1 MLYKYYESMCK
12 ILCVKILKIYFF
24 KKRFYIRIFY
34 IFDFIFYFNSEL
46 CKKYIVIIPRL
57 SLYINFF
64 FLLTPSCINLCR
76 IKITGIW
83 VRRIIMMMFMMM
95 TMSFL
100 NISFVIVITIAK
112 WMTTIFPNC

>member
-12 ILCVKILKIYFF
+12 ILCVKILNIFF
-24 KKRFYIRIFY
+24 KEILYITSLILLF
-34 IFDFIFYFNSEL
+34 FNSEL

-83 VRRIIMMMFMMM
+83 VRGIIMMMFMMM
-95 TMSFL
+95 TMSFF

>member
-12 ILCVKILKIYFF
+12 ILCVKILNIFF
-24 KKRFYIRIFY
+24 KRFYIFY
-34 IFDFIFYFNSEL
+34 IFDFILFFNSEL

-76 IKITGIW
+76 IKITGIR

>member
-12 ILCVKILKIYFF
+12 NTVCENFKNIFLRDFIYFT
-24 KKRFYIRIFY
+24 RY
-34 IFDFIFYFNSEL
+34 IFDFILFFNSEL